1 MSFILHQLAFETTRR
16 CNIRCKHCMR
26 GESQNIN
33 LTKEIVDQFLD
44 NNEISTIESICFS
57 GGEPTLN
64 PEIIIYTINKIIE
77 ENLDVQELVMVTNG
91 QIFNKELVEAFKRFN
106 IYCNHRAKRS
116 IIEKYEDILEPKS
129 VENMIKTNTDNHV
142 RITFSTDEYHKSINE
157 DVKKAY
163 FQAATGLRITE
174 SSVPE
179 DEVYKTGF
187 ADFGK
192 DFEYKLVAPRY
203 YKEKRGY
210 WIMDVIYVTATG
222 FLTTEGMG
230 QYTDMDKINMGHISE
245 TNIRNILI
253 KYGEPV
259 FDTKPISEEKSTLL
273 VKK

>member
-1 MSFILHQLAFETTRR
+1 MGFALHQLAFETTRR

-44 NNEISTIESICFS
+44 NNEINIIESICFS
-57 GGEPTLN
+57 GGELTLN
-64 PEIIIYTINKIIE
+64 PDIIIYTINKIIE

-91 QIFNKELVEAFKRFN
+91 QIFNKELVDAFKRFN
-106 IYCNHRAKRS
+106 IYCNQRVKRS
-116 IIEKYEDILEPKS
+116 IIEKYEDVLEPTS

-157 DVKKAY
+157 EVKKAY
-163 FQAATGLRITE
+163 YQYAKGLKITE
-174 SSVPE
+174 AAVPE

-203 YKEKRGY
+203 YKYKKDY
-210 WIMDVIYVTATG
+210 WIMDTFYVTATG
-222 FLTTEGMG
+222 YLTTEGMG

-245 TNIRNILI
+245 VDIRNILI

-259 FDTKPISEEKSTLL
+259 FDIVPISKEKNAIL